1 MFLNYLITAWRNL
14 LKNRII
20 SVINILGLTLGLASA
35 VIAIAFAQYELS
47 YEKCHKKAEQIAAIY
62 LSGNFGDLQL
72 VHNSF
77 GPEGEALQGMFPE
90 IAAHTISRGYSTTV
104 RGGENLFIE
113 DDITFADSM
122 FFNVFTIPFLEGSPV
137 YDPQSI
143 VIAEEAAT
151 RYFGRES
158 PLGKSLRI
166 NVNGEQVDF
175 TVTGVFDDLPAN
187 TMIRAE
193 FFIPFSFSK
202 RFGFW
207 KYQEYNSTAYSA
219 FVLLKPG
226 TNLALLNEKIRLS
239 YKIPVQIENISAYL
253 MPLKEVHFRGT
264 YENTKGKLM
273 VFLFGGLF
281 VILISCLNYINL
293 STILFS
299 TRTRETG
306 IRKINGAKQFQVLL
320 QLLTDTFLSALISFN
335 LAIVLLKLVLPWFN
349 ARMYTDIRIT
359 GDPQFLLA
367 GILLFAATVIFSGI
381 YPALR
386 YSGARPILLMKSS
399 TSTGASRA
407 YSRRILTTF
416 QLILAVVFI
425 QVIMVMD
432 RQGLYMSSKDI
443 SKYEGENVIC
453 ITGYPWGDLNS
464 VKSEL
469 LKNPNVEA
477 VSWGSTVPTMGYNL
491 TMDWK
496 EENNTSMVTSYYFA
510 PDYMEVYHIKLL
522 SGRFFDEEFPSDRV
536 TSVVINEKTAAELGY
551 KDPLQKQ
558 MLLFG
563 KQYTIVGVVDDYMAV
578 PPIMEKMP
586 TVITCSDSLNQY
598 LIMRINPTER
608 EATHA
613 YILNTLKRFNPDY
626 PVEIKYHSDILMET
640 KEAKS
645 YVSASRLMHVFF
657 LLTIINTLIGIF
669 GLSVFVAQRNRKQI
683 GIRKVFGINKTGIM
697 LKLSRSLLMQTLTAI
712 AIATP
717 LSYVIS
723 RGYLSIFPEH
733 VEPGISF
740 FLFGGLLIVLM
751 LLATIAWQTWKAATS
766 DPVTSLR
773 YE

>member
-522 SGRFFDEEFPSDRV
+522 SGRFFDEEFPSDKV

-740 FLFGGLLIVLM
+740 FLFGGLLIVIM

>member
-239 YKIPVQIENISAYL
+239 YKIPVQIENNSAYL

-522 SGRFFDEEFPSDRV
+522 SGRFFDEEFPSDKV